1 MSTKEPSN
9 AWSNGRIDGNSPAD
23 LRWHQIINKTP
34 APGYTILGFCSDEG
48 VRRNHGRTGAYG
60 GPDAIRTQLR
70 NLPVH
75 GILSLG
81 DAGNIL
87 CSGTDLEGAQEELAG
102 NIFTLL
108 KSGTLPVVLGGGHEV
123 AWGHYQGIRRYL
135 APGTRMGI
143 LNIDAHFDLR
153 IPSDGAPTSGTS
165 FWHMYQDCTSRGE
178 LFNYFVL
185 GIQESANTPR
195 LFETA
200 RKTGTAW
207 ITAEDMTM
215 PGSMNV
221 LFDWIRAMD
230 QVYLT
235 VCLDAFSMSVAPGV
249 SAPSPGGILPGRW
262 LKELF
267 AMLRQDDKLLS
278 ADIAELNPSVDI
290 DNHTARLA
298 AYLIYQLVT
307 AD

>member
-1 MSTKEPSN
+1 
-9 AWSNGRIDGNSPAD
+9 
-23 LRWHQIINKTP
+23 
-34 APGYTILGFCSDEG
+34 
-48 VRRNHGRTGAYG
+48 
-60 GPDAIRTQLR
+60 
-70 NLPVH
+70 
-75 GILSLG
+75 
-81 DAGNIL
+81 
-87 CSGTDLEGAQEELAG
+87 
-102 NIFTLL
+102 
-108 KSGTLPVVLGGGHEV
+108 
-123 AWGHYQGIRRYL
+123 
-135 APGTRMGI
+135 
-143 LNIDAHFDLR
+143 
-153 IPSDGAPTSGTS
+153 
-165 FWHMYQDCTSRGE
+165 
-178 LFNYFVL
+178 
-185 GIQESANTPR
+185 
-195 LFETA
+195 
-200 RKTGTAW
+200 
-207 ITAEDMTM
+207 M